1 MPKSRKTLEVT
12 QILEWANTQLTRTDS
27 YSQKEGFKA
36 GISHMI
42 ENILF
47 MTNNYNGYMY
57 NDDNSTI
64 LTAIGDYDRTY
75 YTHNN
80 LK

>member
-1 MPKSRKTLEVT
+1 MPKSRKTLEVI
-12 QILEWANTQLTRTDS
+12 QILKWANTQLTRTDEF
-27 YSQKEGFKA
+27 SQKEGFKS

-57 NDDNSTI
+57 NDDNSDNVK
-64 LTAIGDYDRTY
+64 DYNRTY
-75 YTHNN
+75 HAHNN
-80 LK
+80 LIVV